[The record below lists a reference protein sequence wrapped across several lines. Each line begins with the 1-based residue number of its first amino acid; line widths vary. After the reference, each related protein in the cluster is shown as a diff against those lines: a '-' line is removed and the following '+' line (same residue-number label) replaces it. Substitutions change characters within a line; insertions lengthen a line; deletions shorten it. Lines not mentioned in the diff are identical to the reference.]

1 MINRIKIQFIF
12 AFLLLLTGNQTHAQ
26 LEKGKLVDGIAAVVG
41 KEIILESDIEEQEN
55 YAKQQGAAVGN
66 KCEFF
71 EGLLSQ
77 KFLIHQAKK
86 DTLIVDRTKEI
97 KAQADAKYQQI
108 LGQFPNEKAMLDAY
122 KFRTGYEMKNM
133 IEKIDSDHYLG
144 QAKYSR
150 ITEKTDVTP
159 NEVTDFFNAYKYQLP
174 EVKEEVQLSQIMIHP
189 KLSDA
194 HKQQIIDKLKKIKA
208 DILAGESFENMARIY
223 SEDPGSASNGGLYK
237 NIAKGRMVKV
247 FEATALNLDENEI
260 SDPVETEFGFH
271 IIQLLRKSGKV
282 YDARH
287 ILLKSEANEQEIA
300 ETKKQL
306 QDIRQ
311 QILDGKISF
320 KDAAY
325 KYSDD
330 KNTKFNAG
338 VITSQDGVD
347 KMEKLSLSPTISYQ
361 IAGHNKGDITD
372 VFQDEV
378 NQKKGLYIIK
388 IENVIPA
395 HQLDLATDYERIKAM
410 ALNRKKNEVVE
421 KWVNERLS
429 ETFIT
434 IDNRYK
440 DCKFKTNWGKEALHK

>member
-12 AFLLLLTGNQTHAQ
+12 VFLLLLMGNQSYAQ

-55 YAKQQGAAVGN
+55 YAKQQGTAVGN

-71 EGLLSQ
+71 ESLLSQ

-86 DTLIVDRTKEI
+86 DTLIVDRSKEL
-97 KAQADAKYQQI
+97 KAQAEAKYQQI

-122 KFRTGYEMKNM
+122 KFRTGFEMKNM
-133 IEKIDSDHYLG
+133 IEKIDSDHYYG
-144 QAKYSR
+144 QAKYAR

-174 EVKEEVQLSQIMIHP
+174 EVKEEVQLAQIMIHP

-237 NIAKGRMVKV
+237 NVPKGRMVKV
-247 FEATALNLDENEI
+247 FEATALNLDEDEI

-271 IIQLLRKSGKV
+271 IIQLLRKSGKI

-287 ILLKSEANEQEIA
+287 ILLKSEPNEQEIA
-300 ETKKQL
+300 EAKKQL

-338 VITSQDGVD
+338 VITSQEGVD

-361 IAGHNKGDITD
+361 IAGHNRGDITD

-378 NQKKGLYIIK
+378 NQKKGLYIVK
-388 IENVIPA
+388 IENIIPA
-395 HQLDLATDYERIKAM
+395 HQLDLATDFERIKMM
-410 ALNRKKNEVVE
+410 ALNKKKSEVVE

-440 DCKFKTNWGKEALHK
+440 DCKFKTNWSKEALHK